1 MYPDVQQMVAAGPS
15 HVMTDGASPPLTEA
29 SIQAAIQQA
38 VRQSVQAELAAQGP
52 LREVGAASAPT
63 SLDERIWTHAMDTLA
78 NPNTI
83 NHTAAG
89 NTHTHHPTYDSER
102 ALVAN

>member
-1 MYPDVQQMVAAGPS
+1 M
-15 HVMTDGASPPLTEA
+15 
-29 SIQAAIQQA
+29 
-38 VRQSVQAELAAQGP
+38 QAELAAHGTP
-52 LREVGAASAPT
+52 RDVGTASAPI